1 MKLVVAYVD
10 PQRFERIR
18 EVLLGLGFPSLSAVS
33 AAGTGRHDG
42 AAFADEVADRMR
54 CR

>member
-33 AAGTGRHDG
+33 PAGTVPAATVTTTYRG
-42 AAFADEVADRMR
+42 ATT
-54 CR
+54 

>member
-33 AAGTGRHDG
+33 AAMP
-42 AAFADEVADRMR
+42 AASRPRSAA
-54 CR
+54 